1 MNPAVINGGVIL
13 LITGIVHFG
22 IARKGNLFIIPT
34 IIGGYLI
41 SKGDVTFS
49 SKVAIAVVISIVGIL
64 LGSLLHRLI
73 KKNEAK
79 Q

>member
-1 MNPAVINGGVIL
+1 MNSLLVIGGTIL
-13 LITGIVHFG
+13 LVTNVVHFG
-22 IARKGNLFIIPT
+22 IARKGNLFIIPI
-34 IIGGYLI
+34 IIGSILI
-41 SKGDVTFS
+41 VMDEATFPSKITI
-49 SKVAIAVVISIVGIL
+49 AIATSIVGIL